1 MPRLILFG
9 YDTVSVVDYTY
20 MVQQGIVLL
29 KMYAFKNIH
38 YYGHQTS
45 GFLLSVF
52 ASLEIGS
59 VSFYLFSS
67 SCGFSVRLTSNKKE
81 KRKKKKTSL
90 KAIKEAE

>member
-1 MPRLILFG
+1 
-9 YDTVSVVDYTY
+9 
-20 MVQQGIVLL
+20 
-29 KMYAFKNIH
+29 MYAFKNIH

-67 SCGFSVRLTSNKKE
+67 SRGFSVRLTSNKKE
-81 KRKKKKTSL
+81 KEKKTSL